1 MATFENDYYTYMNK
15 THKKW
20 QIKDNKIICMQLI
33 NKNKLKKN
41 KHYSVFVKIN
51 DITKMV
57 KEIMEKE
64 KCGELEATIKLK
76 EELKAKYTKK
86 IDNN

>member
-1 MATFENDYYTYMNK
+1 MPFFEEDYFNYMNIK
-15 THKKW
+15 KKKW

-76 EELKAKYTKK
+76 EELKAKYTEK

>member
-1 MATFENDYYTYMNK
+1 MPFFEEDYFNYMNMK
-15 THKKW
+15 KKKW

>member
-1 MATFENDYYTYMNK
+1 MPFFEEDYFNYMNIK
-15 THKKW
+15 KKKW

>member
-1 MATFENDYYTYMNK
+1 MPFFEEDYFNYMDIK
-15 THKKW
+15 KKKW
-20 QIKDNKIICMQLI
+20 QIKDNKIICLQLI
-33 NKNKLKKN
+33 NKYKLKKN